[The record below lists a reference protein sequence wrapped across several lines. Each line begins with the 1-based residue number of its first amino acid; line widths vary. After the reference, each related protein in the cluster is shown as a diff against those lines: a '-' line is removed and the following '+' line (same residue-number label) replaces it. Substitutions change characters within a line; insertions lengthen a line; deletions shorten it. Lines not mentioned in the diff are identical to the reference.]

1 MIMSRIYSLI
11 GITTMTGLLCFQ
23 DMTKKGVVLTNFTKS
38 VVKGDNPNKIDGAEN
53 GTQIEGKERK
63 TFS

>member
-1 MIMSRIYSLI
+1 MMIMSRIYSLI

-23 DMTKKGVVLTNFTKS
+23 DMTKKGVVFTNFTKA

-53 GTQIEGKERK
+53 GM
-63 TFS
+63 